1 MVPLA
6 EAYRRLVEAELN
18 CTYDSKFHTEKYPTS
33 RHLDIMFFSS
43 STGEVITDPA
53 RVSPEYWQ
61 TNLTSRVRFESA
73 IGRILQ
79 RQRNCVFLEVGPH
92 STLAGPLREIC
103 SEVGL
108 DCLYIPTMIRNKDC
122 IETLLSAWG
131 LLYQYGTQFSFEPL
145 TRGGCALP
153 DLPSYPWDHSA
164 SYWYE
169 SRLSKDWRF
178 RKYGYHGLLGLRVG
192 ESTTIEPLWRNV
204 LTLEDEPWL
213 YDHKIRDDVIF
224 PFTGYVAMA
233 GECIRQMTGVTDGY
247 SLRHVIAHSPLVL
260 TDSKPVEMITA
271 LRPHRLTD
279 SLDSSWF
286 DFTISSNSGSTWIR
300 NCTGQ
305 VKPRGTDLAPC
316 EGFQTLPRQVSP
328 SRWYAAMRQIGFN
341 YGPEFSKLTKIS
353 ASTSETL
360 STGEIKSL
368 DGEAPYLF
376 HPTTMDVCLQLILV
390 AMSNGVGRNFGP
402 VAVPTKI
409 EEIEIAPGASAM
421 VAKAGRF
428 SASAAQG
435 IDCVSGGRTCL
446 RVRGVHLTPLDE
458 GDNLDSAWDRHA
470 AARLEWG
477 PVADFYDAASL
488 FRPPVSNIEETTILE
503 EFVLLCI
510 VESAERLQGLE
521 TDQRHSQKYRDWLR
535 KQVSRAKIGLYPVAR
550 DCKQLVNL
558 TSSLRRSLI
567 EELFEQLSS
576 GGSKAPLALGIKRIL
591 DNIEAVFTGKADPL
605 DILMQDNVLVNIYNA
620 ISFGHGEF
628 VRMLSH
634 TKPNLRVLEVGAG
647 TGGTTQTILQDLVDE
662 DDRPLYSLY
671 SFTDVSA
678 GFFPQAKERF
688 KNASNIEYKVLD
700 ITRDCIEQGFEFAS
714 YDLILAANVVHA
726 TPSLHDTLCNLR
738 SLLRP
743 HGQLVLTELCALVQ
757 TPNYISGNLPGWWL
771 GEADNRPDEPYVSP
785 DRWDHELRSA
795 GFTGV
800 DTVVFDAQE
809 PYQYC
814 AAIVSQSLNDLD
826 RDSNKAAITILCHQ
840 ESSDITESL
849 VAEFKSLGIDC
860 SLCKF
865 AESLPRG
872 GSIISTL
879 DLESYFFENVSEN
892 TFSAFQ
898 SWLAEHDHGK
908 ILWLTRPSQILCND
922 PRSAQTVGVARSIRS
937 ELGLSFVTLEIDPKE
952 KDFGKFVSQ
961 VFGKITREEDSD
973 LLKPDME
980 YAVDDGIIKV
990 GRYRPYVLETE
1001 LGQKSSLSATHL
1013 ATSLEIKKPGLMQTL
1028 QWSRKAIADELGED
1042 EVEVQTAV
1050 VGLNFRVSRRSSHSR
1065 QSVIN
1070 DLGRATCYGDSK
1082 RRPRRCSS
1090 WY

>member
-6 EAYRRLVEAELN
+6 EEYRRLVEAELN
-18 CTYDSKFHTEKYPTS
+18 CTYESKVYTEKDPTS
-33 RHLDIMFFSS
+33 QDLDILFFSS
-43 STGEVITDPA
+43 TTDEVIADPV

-92 STLAGPLREIC
+92 STLASPLREIC
-103 SEVGL
+103 SEAQL

-122 IETLLSAWG
+122 METLLSALG
-131 LLYQYGTQFSFEPL
+131 LLYQHGIQFSFEPL
-145 TRGGCALP
+145 TRGGYALP
-153 DLPSYPWDHSA
+153 DLPSYPWDHSG

-178 RKYGYHGLLGLRVG
+178 RKYGYHGLLGLRVA
-192 ESTTIEPLWRNV
+192 ESTTIEPSWRNV
-204 LTLEDEPWL
+204 LALEEEPWL

-233 GECIRQMTGVTDGY
+233 GECIRQMSGVADGY
-247 SLRHVIAHSPLVL
+247 SLRHVITHSALVL
-260 TDSKPVEMITA
+260 TNSTTVEMITT

-286 DFTISSNSGSTWIR
+286 DFTISSSSGSTWIR

-316 EGFQTLPRQVSP
+316 EGFESLPRQVSP
-328 SRWYAAMRQIGFN
+328 SRWYAAMKQIGFN
-341 YGPEFSKLTKIS
+341 YGPKFSKLTKIS
-353 ASTSETL
+353 SSTTETL
-360 STGEIKSL
+360 STGEIENL
-368 DGEAPYLF
+368 DEEVPYLF
-376 HPTTMDVCLQLILV
+376 HPTSMDACLQLLLV
-390 AMSNGVGRNFGP
+390 AMSNGIGRNFGP

-409 EEIEIAPGASAM
+409 EEIEIAPSALAM

-428 SASAAQG
+428 SALAAQG
-435 IDCVSGGRTCL
+435 IDCVSGDRTCL
-446 RVRGVHLTPLDE
+446 RVRGVQLTPLDH
-458 GDNLDSAWDRHA
+458 GDILDSVGDRHA

-477 PVADFYDAASL
+477 PVADFYDVASL
-488 FRPPVSNIEETTILE
+488 FRPPVSNTEETTLLE

-510 VESAERLQGLE
+510 VESAERLEGLE

-535 KQVSRAKIGLYPVAR
+535 KQVSRAKTGLYPVAR
-550 DCKQLVNL
+550 DCRQIVNL
-558 TSSLRRSLI
+558 NSSLRRSLI
-567 EELFEQLSS
+567 EELFQQLSS

-591 DNIEAVFTGKADPL
+591 NNIEAVFTGKADTL
-605 DILMQDNVLVNIYNA
+605 DILMQDSVLVNIYNA

-647 TGGTTQTILQDLVDE
+647 TGGTTQTILQDLVDV
-662 DDRPLYSLY
+662 DGRPLYSLY

-688 KNASNIEYKVLD
+688 KDASNMQYRVLD

-743 HGQLVLTELCALVQ
+743 YGHLVLTELCALVQ
-757 TPNYISGNLPGWWL
+757 IPNYISGNLPGWWL
-771 GEADNRPDEPYVSP
+771 GEADNRPDEPYVSI

-814 AAIVSQSLNDLD
+814 AVIVSQSLHDAD
-826 RDSNKAAITILCHQ
+826 RDSNGATITILCHQ
-840 ESSDITESL
+840 ETSEITRRL
-849 VAEFKSLGIDC
+849 VAEIKSLGIDC

-865 AESLPRG
+865 AESLPKG
-872 GSIISTL
+872 GSMIATL

-898 SWLAEHDHGK
+898 SFLAEHHDRK
-908 ILWLTRPSQILCND
+908 VLWLTRPTQILCND
-922 PRSAQTVGVARSIRS
+922 PRSAQTIGVARSIRS
-937 ELGLSFVTLEIDPKE
+937 ELGMSFVTLEIDPKE
-952 KDFGKFVSQ
+952 RNFGKFVMQ
-961 VFGKITREEDSD
+961 VFGNITREEDND
-973 LLKPDME
+973 ILKPDME
-980 YAVDDGIIKV
+980 YAVDDSIIKV
-990 GRYRPYVLETE
+990 GRYRPYLIEAE
-1001 LGQKSSLSATHL
+1001 LGQKSSLAATNL
-1013 ATSLEIKKPGLMQTL
+1013 ATSLDIRKPGLLQTL
-1028 QWSRKAIADELGED
+1028 QWSKKVISDELGED
-1042 EVEVQTAV
+1042 QVEVQTAA
-1050 VGLNFRVSRRSSHSR
+1050 VGLNFKVSRTSACYR
-1065 QSVIN
+1065 QLAN
-1070 DLGRATCYGDSK
+1070 NALGRATCYGNFR
-1082 RRPRRCSS
+1082 RRPRGRSS
-1090 WY
+1090 RY

>member
-6 EAYRRLVEAELN
+6 KEYRRLVEAELN
-18 CTYDSKFHTEKYPTS
+18 CTYDSKFHTEKDPPS

-43 STGEVITDPA
+43 TTGEFIADPV

-61 TNLTSRVRFESA
+61 TNLTSRVRFKSVV
-73 IGRILQ
+73 GRILQ
-79 RQRNCVFLEVGPH
+79 RQRNCVFLEIGPH

-103 SEVGL
+103 SEVEL
-108 DCLYIPTMIRNKDC
+108 ECLYIPTMIRNKDC
-122 IETLLSAWG
+122 MKTLLSAWG
-131 LLYQYGTQFSFEPL
+131 LLYQHGIQFSFEPL
-145 TRGGCALP
+145 TRGGCGLP

-169 SRLSKDWRF
+169 SRLSKERRF

-204 LTLEDEPWL
+204 LALEDEPWL

-233 GECIRQMTGVTDGY
+233 GECIRQISGVADGY
-247 SLRHVIAHSPLVL
+247 SLRHVIIHSALVL

-279 SLDSSWF
+279 SLDSPWF
-286 DFTISSNSGSTWIR
+286 DFTISSSSGSTWTR

-305 VKPRGTDLAPC
+305 VKPRETDLAPC
-316 EGFQTLPRQVSP
+316 EGLQILPRQVSP
-328 SRWYAAMRQIGFN
+328 SRWYAAMKQIGFN

-353 ASTSETL
+353 ASTTETL
-360 STGEIKSL
+360 STGEIKNP
-368 DGEAPYLF
+368 DKEAPYLF
-376 HPTTMDVCLQLILV
+376 HPTAMDACLQLILV
-390 AMSNGVGRNFGP
+390 AMSNGIGRNFGP

-409 EEIEIAPGASAM
+409 EEIEIAPGELVMAAT
-421 VAKAGRF
+421 AGRL

-435 IDCVSGGRTCL
+435 IDCVSRGRTCL
-446 RVRGVHLTPLDE
+446 RIRGAHLTPLDH

-488 FRPPVSNIEETTILE
+488 FRPPVSNIEETTMLE

-521 TDQRHSQKYRDWLR
+521 TDQQHSQKYRDWLR
-535 KQVSRAKIGLYPVAR
+535 KQVSRAKTGLYPVAR
-550 DCKQLVNL
+550 DCKQLVSL
-558 TSSLRRSLI
+558 TCSLRRSLI
-567 EELFEQLSS
+567 EELFEKLSS

-591 DNIEAVFTGKADPL
+591 DNIEAVFTGEADAL
-605 DILMQDNVLVNIYNA
+605 DILMQDMVLVNIYNA
-620 ISFGHGEF
+620 VSFGHGDF

-662 DDRPLYSLY
+662 DGHPLYSLY

-688 KNASNIEYKVLD
+688 KNASNMEYRVLD
-700 ITRDCIEQGFEFAS
+700 ITRDCIKQGFEFAS

-738 SLLRP
+738 SLLRSYG
-743 HGQLVLTELCALVQ
+743 HLVLTELCAMVQ

-771 GEADNRPDEPYVSP
+771 GEADNRPDEPYVSV

-800 DTVVFDAQE
+800 DTAVLDAQE

-814 AAIVSQSLNDLD
+814 AAIVSQSLYDVD
-826 RDSNKAAITILCHQ
+826 RDSNRTAITILCHQ
-840 ESSDITESL
+840 ELSDITKSL
-849 VAEFKSLGIDC
+849 VAEIKSLGIDC

-865 AESLPRG
+865 GESLPKG

-879 DLESYFFENVSEN
+879 DLESYFFENVSET
-892 TFSAFQ
+892 TFCAFQ
-898 SWLAEHDHGK
+898 SLLAELDHRK
-908 ILWLTRPSQILCND
+908 VLWLTRPSQIFCND
-922 PRSAQTVGVARSIRS
+922 PRSAQTIGVARSIRS
-937 ELGLSFVTLEIDPKE
+937 ELGMSFVTLEIDPKE
-952 KDFGKFVSQ
+952 KDFGKFVIQ
-961 VFGKITREEDSD
+961 VFEKITREEDND
-973 LLKPDME
+973 NLQPDME

-990 GRYRPYVLETE
+990 GRYHPCLIETE
-1001 LGQKSSLSATHL
+1001 LGQKSSLSATNL
-1013 ATSLEIKKPGLMQTL
+1013 ATSLEIRKPGLMQTL
-1028 QWSRKAIADELGED
+1028 EWSRKAISDELGED
-1042 EVEVQTAV
+1042 DVEVQTAV
-1050 VGLNFRVSRRSSHSR
+1050 VGLNFRVSQRSSYYR
-1065 QSVIN
+1065 QLVIN
-1070 DLGRATCYGDSK
+1070 ALGRAICHGHTE
-1082 RRPRRCSS
+1082 RRP
-1090 WY
+1090 